1 MAHGPALTIM
11 RYALVFLW
19 AARLAAAAEH
29 DPVEVLKLVTRKV
42 LAGTQD
48 IPNYT
53 CVETVTRDYFRPAA
67 ATIPRA
73 CDVLLEQRRHPSLD
87 MVLRPVSRDRLRLDV
102 TMSRRGEIFSWV
114 GASRFDDAGIE
125 NVVRNGPISTGT
137 FGGFLMAVFQNDAR
151 NWAFEKTTV
160 VDGRSLMEYSFQV
173 LKGDS
178 HYRVKLD
185 NSWITTAFSGTFQV
199 DPETDDLVRMTV
211 ETGELPIATGQCQST
226 TAMEFGM
233 TPIGDAQ
240 FLLPTQTRQRF
251 VNPTGEEAENVTG
264 FTNCREYRGE
274 STLTF
279 FPGPEPLAAG
289 GTRSAPAKPIVFPVG
304 SRFAFELTAPIQGDT
319 AAAGDTFA
327 GKLVE
332 PLRGPKYQMLAPK
345 GTVVEG
351 HLMRV
356 QSFRK
361 PPDLVVVLRPE
372 ALEIKGARVPLMA
385 VADWQRVLAER
396 RTKGLK
402 GIEIL
407 LPLQGEDNAGAFRF
421 LGEHVLVPKGF
432 RSQWRTV
439 LR

>member
-11 RYALVFLW
+11 RYALVFVW
-19 AARLAAAAEH
+19 AVRLAAATEH

-42 LAGTQD
+42 LAGTKD
-48 IPNYT
+48 IPNFT
-53 CVETVTRDYFRPAA
+53 CVETVTRDFFRPAA

-73 CDVLLEQRRHPSLD
+73 CDVLLEQRRHPRLD

-102 TMSRRGEIFSWV
+102 TMSQRGEIFSWV
-114 GASRFDDAGIE
+114 GASKFDDAGID
-125 NVVRNGPISTGT
+125 NVVRNGPIGTGI
-137 FGGFLMAVFQNDAR
+137 FGGFLMAVFKEDAR
-151 NWAFEKTTV
+151 KWTFERNTV

-173 LKGDS
+173 LKSDS
-178 HYRVKLD
+178 RYRVKLD
-185 NSWITTAFSGTFQV
+185 NSWVTTAFSGTFQV

-233 TPIGDAQ
+233 TRIGDAQ

-251 VNPTGEEAENVTG
+251 VNPTGEEAENITG

-274 STLTF
+274 STLSF
-279 FPGPEPLAAG
+279 FQGPEPLTAG
-289 GTRSAPAKPIVFPVG
+289 GTRNAPAKPLALPVG
-304 SRFAFELTAPIQGDT
+304 SRFSFELTAPIQGDT
-319 AAAGDTFA
+319 AAAGDAFA
-327 GKLVE
+327 GKVVE
-332 PLRGPKYQMLAPK
+332 PLRGAKYQVLAPK

-361 PPDLVVVLRPE
+361 PPELVVVLRPE
-372 ALEIKGARVPLMA
+372 AMEIKGSTVPLTA
-385 VADWQRVLAER
+385 VLDWQRLLAER
-396 RTKGLK
+396 RSKGFK
-402 GIEIL
+402 GMEIL
-407 LPLQGEDNAGAFRF
+407 LPLKGEDNAGAFRF
-421 LGEHVLVPKGF
+421 SGEHVLVPKGF
-432 RSQWRTV
+432 RSEWRTV